1 MADAT
6 SFEGDTT
13 MKPAIAAM
21 MMAGL
26 CAASAEAQSVET
38 YRDQV
43 LAVANTEL
51 QAWISDPIFIY
62 AIREQNEINAGI
74 TPRKIKI
81 LDHHWKEGGRRG
93 PMVGEVLDRQ
103 GSMIL
108 RDRREHSGGVV
119 TEIFLMDRY
128 GLNVAQSDRTSDYWQ
143 GDEAKF
149 TETFEKGVG
158 AIHVSEVKYDEST
171 GKVQTQVSMTVADPD
186 SGAAIGAVTFGIDLN
201 VLTN

>member
-1 MADAT
+1 
-6 SFEGDTT
+6 
-13 MKPAIAAM
+13 MKLTAAAAM
-21 MMAGL
+21 LAGL
-26 CAASAEAQSVET
+26 CAASAEAQSVDT

-51 QAWISDPIFIY
+51 QAWIEDPVFIY
-62 AIREQNEINAGI
+62 AIHEQNEMNFGI

-81 LDHHWKEGGRRG
+81 LEHHWKEGGSRG
-93 PMVGEVLDRQ
+93 AMVGEVLDRQ

-149 TETFEKGVG
+149 IETFGKGPG
-158 AIHVSEVKYDEST
+158 AIHVSELKLDEST

-186 SGAAIGAVTFGIDLN
+186 TGEAIGAVTFGIDLN
-201 VLTN
+201 VLTH